1 MTRGA
6 TRAGNLVAW
15 AGMGVLLAV
24 TLFPFYWMLNTSLK
38 PQSEVF
44 QSPPAFFSFNWT
56 LAAYGRVLATRAVGR
71 YFWNSAVISVGATLL
86 AVGLSGLAAYGFSR
100 FRMRWERPLILLLLF
115 TQMLPGTLLIIPYFQ
130 LMARLQLINTYV
142 ALILAYVSFALPFST
157 WMLIGFFRSIPLEL
171 DEAAMV
177 DGCGRLK
184 AFWRVILPLSVP
196 GLVAVGIFTFL
207 LAWNAYVFAL
217 VLTTD
222 PKMFPLSV
230 GIANMMGEYQV
241 LWNEMMAAAVLA
253 TLPVF
258 ILYGF
263 LERYLVQGI
272 TAGAVKG

>member
-1 MTRGA
+1 MTLNR
-6 TRAGNLVAW
+6 V
-15 AGMGVLLAV
+15 VKLAV
-24 TLFPFYWMLNTSLK
+24 WTAMLLLLLVVIFPFYWMVNTSLK
-38 PQSEVF
+38 PMSEVF
-44 QSPPAFFSFNWT
+44 KSPPALYPSTLSFAGYVNIW
-56 LAAYGRVLATRAVGR
+56 ATRLMGR
-71 YFWNSAVISVGATLL
+71 FFLNSTIISVGSTLL
-86 AVGLSGLAAYGFSR
+86 AMALSALAAYGFSR
-100 FRMRWERPLILLLLF
+100 FRLRWEQPLILILLL

-130 LMARLQLINTYV
+130 LMAKLRLINSYV
-142 ALILAYVSFALPFST
+142 SLILAYVSFALPFST
-157 WMLIGFFRSIPLEL
+157 WMLVGFFRSIPLEL

-177 DGCGRLK
+177 DGCTRVS

-230 GIANMMGEYQV
+230 GIANMLGEYQV
-241 LWNEMMAAAVLA
+241 AWNEMMAGAVLA

-272 TAGAVKG
+272 TAGAIKG

>member
-1 MTRGA
+1 MKRVA
-6 TRAGNLVAW
+6 TQPGNLVMW
-15 AGMGVLLAV
+15 AGMLVLLAV
-24 TLFPFYWMLNTSLK
+24 TLFPFYWMVNTSLK

-44 QSPPAFFSFNWT
+44 QSPPTLFSFNWS

-71 YFWNSAVISVGATLL
+71 YFWNSAVISLGATLL
-86 AVGLSGLAAYGFSR
+86 AVGLSALAAYGFSR
-100 FRMRWERPLILLLLF
+100 FRMRWERPLILVLLF

-130 LMARLQLINTYV
+130 LMAKLQLINTYG

-177 DGCGRLK
+177 DGCGRLR

>member
-1 MTRGA
+1 MKLE
-6 TRAGNLVAW
+6 RAAW
-15 AGMGVLLAV
+15 AGVWAGMLLALAA
-24 TLFPFYWMLNTSLK
+24 TLFPFYWMVNTSLK

-44 QSPPAFFSFNWT
+44 QSPPTFVSANWT
-56 LAAYGRVLATRAVGR
+56 MAGYLQIWASRLIGRFFL
-71 YFWNSAVISVGATLL
+71 NSAIVSIGSTLL
-86 AVGLSGLAAYGFSR
+86 AMALSALAAYGFSR
-100 FRMRWERPLILLLLF
+100 FRMRWERPLILVLLF

-130 LMARLQLINTYV
+130 LMAKLHLINTYLS
-142 ALILAYVSFALPFST
+142 LILAYVSFALPFST

-177 DGCGRLK
+177 DGCGRIG

-196 GLVAVGIFTFL
+196 GLVAVAIFTFL

-230 GIANMMGEYQV
+230 GIANMLGEYQV

-258 ILYGF
+258 VLYGF

-272 TAGAVKG
+272 TAGALKG

>member
-1 MTRGA
+1 MKRHGLA
-6 TRAGNLVAW
+6 TAATW
-15 AGMGVLLAV
+15 AGMLLLLLV
-24 TLFPFYWMLNTSLK
+24 TVFPFYWMLNTSLK

-44 QSPPAFFSFNWT
+44 LSPPTFVSSSWT
-56 LAAYGRVLATRAVGR
+56 LAGYARVLATRAVGR
-71 YFWNSAVISVGATLL
+71 FFWNSAVVSVGSTLL
-86 AVGLSGLAAYGFSR
+86 AMLLSALAAYGFSR
-100 FRMRWERPLILLLLF
+100 FRMRWERPLVLLLLF

-130 LMARLQLINTYV
+130 LMANLGLINTYL
-142 ALILAYVSFALPFST
+142 ALILAYASFALPFST

-177 DGCGRLK
+177 DGCGRIK
-184 AFWRVILPLSVP
+184 AFWRVILPLCLP
-196 GLVAVGIFTFL
+196 GLVAVAIFTFL

-230 GIANMMGEYQV
+230 GIANIKKKYQV
-241 LWNEMMAAAVLA
+241 IWNEMMAAAVLA
-253 TLPVF
+253 TLPVL

>member
-1 MTRGA
+1 MRRQDA
-6 TRAGNLVAW
+6 ARVAIW
-15 AGMGVLLAV
+15 AGMLLLLLV
-24 TLFPFYWMLNTSLK
+24 TLFPFYWMVNTSLK
-38 PQSEVF
+38 PQSEIF
-44 QSPPAFFSFNWT
+44 QSPPTFVSANWT
-56 LAAYGRVLATRAVGR
+56 LAGYARVLATRAVGR
-71 YFWNSAVISVGATLL
+71 YFWNSAVISVGSTLL
-86 AVGLSGLAAYGFSR
+86 AMGLSALAAYGFSR

-130 LMARLQLINTYV
+130 LMANLRLINTYL
-142 ALILAYVSFALPFST
+142 ALILAYASFALPFST

-177 DGCGRLK
+177 DGCGRIK
-184 AFWRVILPLSVP
+184 AFWRVILPLSLP
-196 GLVAVGIFTFL
+196 GLVAVGILTFL

-241 LWNEMMAAAVLA
+241 VWNEMMAAAVLA

-258 ILYGF
+258 LLYGF

>member
-1 MTRGA
+1 MTPNRLA
-6 TRAGNLVAW
+6 TIAVWMAMLLLLLV
-15 AGMGVLLAV
+15 VI
-24 TLFPFYWMLNTSLK
+24 FPFYWMVNTSLK
-38 PQSEVF
+38 PMSEVF
-44 QSPPAFFSFNWT
+44 KSPPAFYPSQLSWAGYVNIW
-56 LAAYGRVLATRAVGR
+56 ATRLMGR
-71 YFWNSAVISVGATLL
+71 FFLNSTIISVGSTLL
-86 AVGLSGLAAYGFSR
+86 AMALSALAAYGFSR
-100 FRMRWERPLILLLLF
+100 FRLRWEQPLILILLL

-130 LMARLQLINTYV
+130 LMAKLRLINSYLS
-142 ALILAYVSFALPFST
+142 LILAYVSFALPFST
-157 WMLIGFFRSIPLEL
+157 WMLVGFFRSIPLEL

-177 DGCGRLK
+177 DGCTRVG

-196 GLVAVGIFTFL
+196 GLVAVAIFTFL

-230 GIANMMGEYQV
+230 GIANMLGEYQV
-241 LWNEMMAAAVLA
+241 AWNEMMAAAVLA

-272 TAGAVKG
+272 TAGAIKG

>member
-1 MTRGA
+1 MKA
-6 TRAGNLVAW
+6 ERAAW
-15 AGMGVLLAV
+15 AMIWVWMLLALAA
-24 TLFPFYWMLNTSLK
+24 TIFPFYWMLNTSLK

-44 QSPPAFFSFNWT
+44 QSPPTFVSANWT
-56 LAAYGRVLATRAVGR
+56 LASYLKIWASRLIGR
-71 YFWNSAVISVGATLL
+71 YFLNSAIVSAGSTLL
-86 AVGLSGLAAYGFSR
+86 AMTLSALAAYGFSR
-100 FRMRWERPLILLLLF
+100 FRMRWERPLILVLLF

-130 LMARLQLINTYV
+130 LMAKLGLINTYLS
-142 ALILAYVSFALPFST
+142 LILAYVSFALPFST

-177 DGCGRLK
+177 DGCGRIG
-184 AFWRVILPLSVP
+184 AFWRVILPLSLP
-196 GLVAVGIFTFL
+196 GLVAVAIFTFL

-230 GIANMMGEYQV
+230 GIANMLGEYQV
-241 LWNEMMAAAVLA
+241 IWNEMMAAALLA

-263 LERYLVQGI
+263 LERYLVQGL
-272 TAGAVKG
+272 TAGALKG

>member
-1 MTRGA
+1 MRLD
-6 TRAGNLVAW
+6 RAAHAAIW
-15 AGMGVLLAV
+15 AGMLLFLAL
-24 TLFPFYWMLNTSLK
+24 TIFPFYWMINTSLK

-44 QSPPAFFSFNWT
+44 QSPPSFFPAHWT
-56 LAAYGRVLATRAVGR
+56 LAGYARVLATRAVGR
-71 YFWNSAVISVGATLL
+71 YFWNSAVVSVGSTLL
-86 AVGLSGLAAYGFSR
+86 AMALSALAAYGFSR
-100 FRMRWERPLILLLLF
+100 FRMRWERPLILILLL

-130 LMARLQLINTYV
+130 LMAKLGLINTYL

-177 DGCGRLK
+177 DGCGRIG
-184 AFWRVILPLSVP
+184 AFWRVILPLSLP
-196 GLVAVGIFTFL
+196 GLVAVAIFTFL

-230 GIANMMGEYQV
+230 GIANLMGEYQV
-241 LWNEMMAAAVLA
+241 IWNEMMAAAVLA

>member
-1 MTRGA
+1 MKRVA
-6 TRAGNLVAW
+6 TQPGNLVMW
-15 AGMGVLLAV
+15 AGMLVLLAV
-24 TLFPFYWMLNTSLK
+24 TLFPFYWMVNTSLK

-44 QSPPAFFSFNWT
+44 QSPPTLFSFNWT

-71 YFWNSAVISVGATLL
+71 YFWNSAVVSVGATLL
-86 AVGLSGLAAYGFSR
+86 AVGLSALAAYGFSR
-100 FRMRWERPLILLLLF
+100 FRMRWERPLILVLLF

-130 LMARLQLINTYV
+130 LMAKLQLINTYG

-177 DGCGRLK
+177 DGCGRLR

>member
-1 MTRGA
+1 MKLE
-6 TRAGNLVAW
+6 RAAW
-15 AGMGVLLAV
+15 AGVWAGMLLALAA
-24 TLFPFYWMLNTSLK
+24 TLFPFYWMVNTSLK

-44 QSPPAFFSFNWT
+44 QSPPTFVSANWT
-56 LAAYGRVLATRAVGR
+56 MAGYLQIWASRLIGRFFL
-71 YFWNSAVISVGATLL
+71 NSAIVSIGSTLL
-86 AVGLSGLAAYGFSR
+86 AMVLSALAAYGFSR
-100 FRMRWERPLILLLLF
+100 FRMRWERPLILVLLF

-130 LMARLQLINTYV
+130 LMAKLHLINTYLS
-142 ALILAYVSFALPFST
+142 LILAYVSFALPFST

-177 DGCGRLK
+177 DGCGRLG

-196 GLVAVGIFTFL
+196 GLVAVAIFTFL
-207 LAWNAYVFAL
+207 LSWNAYVFAL

-230 GIANMMGEYQV
+230 GIANMLGEYQV
-241 LWNEMMAAAVLA
+241 IWNEMMAAAVLA

-258 ILYGF
+258 VLYGF

-272 TAGAVKG
+272 TAGALKG

>member
-1 MTRGA
+1 MTRAASQPG
-6 TRAGNLVAW
+6 RLLVW
-15 AGMGVLLAV
+15 AGMLLLLAV
-24 TLFPFYWMLNTSLK
+24 TLFPFYWMINTSLK

-44 QSPPAFFSFNWT
+44 QSPPTFFSFHWT

-86 AVGLSGLAAYGFSR
+86 AVGLSALAAYGLSR

-130 LMARLQLINTYV
+130 LMATLGLINTYT

-157 WMLIGFFRSIPLEL
+157 WMLVGFFRSIPLEL

-184 AFWRVILPLSVP
+184 AFWRVILPLSLP
-196 GLVAVGIFTFL
+196 GLIAVGIFTFL

-272 TAGAVKG
+272 TDGAVKG

>member
-1 MTRGA
+1 MKLE
-6 TRAGNLVAW
+6 RAAW
-15 AGMGVLLAV
+15 AGVWAGMLLALAA
-24 TLFPFYWMLNTSLK
+24 TLFPVYWMVNTSLK

-44 QSPPAFFSFNWT
+44 QSPPTFVSANWT
-56 LAAYGRVLATRAVGR
+56 MAGYLQIWASRLIGRFFL
-71 YFWNSAVISVGATLL
+71 NSAIVSIGSTLL
-86 AVGLSGLAAYGFSR
+86 AMALSALAAYGFSR
-100 FRMRWERPLILLLLF
+100 FRMRWERPLILVLLF

-130 LMARLQLINTYV
+130 LMAKLHLINTYLS
-142 ALILAYVSFALPFST
+142 LILAYVSFALPFST

-177 DGCGRLK
+177 DGCGRIG

-196 GLVAVGIFTFL
+196 GLVAVAIFTFL

-230 GIANMMGEYQV
+230 GIANMLGEYQV

-258 ILYGF
+258 VLYGF

-272 TAGAVKG
+272 TAGALKG

>member
-1 MTRGA
+1 MRRHGVA
-6 TRAGNLVAW
+6 RAALW
-15 AGMGVLLAV
+15 AGMLLVLLV
-24 TLFPFYWMLNTSLK
+24 TLFPFYWMVNTSLK
-38 PQSEVF
+38 PQNEVF
-44 QSPPAFFSFNWT
+44 QSPPKFVSLSWT
-56 LAAYGRVLATRAVGR
+56 LAGYARVLATRAVGR
-71 YFWNSAVISVGATLL
+71 YFWNSAVVSAGSTLL
-86 AVGLSGLAAYGFSR
+86 AMVLSALAAYGFSR

-130 LMARLQLINTYV
+130 LMAKLHLINTYL
-142 ALILAYVSFALPFST
+142 ALILAYASFALPFST

-177 DGCGRLK
+177 DGCGRIK
-184 AFWRVILPLSVP
+184 AFWRVILPLSLP

-241 LWNEMMAAAVLA
+241 IWNEMMAAAVLA

>member
-1 MTRGA
+1 MRRQIA
-6 TRAGNLVAW
+6 ARAALWV
-15 AGMGVLLAV
+15 GMLLLLLV
-24 TLFPFYWMLNTSLK
+24 TLFPFYWMVNTSLK

-44 QSPPAFFSFNWT
+44 QSPPTFVSANWT
-56 LAAYGRVLATRAVGR
+56 LAGYVRVLATRAVGR
-71 YFWNSAVISVGATLL
+71 YFWNSAVISIGSTLL
-86 AVGLSGLAAYGFSR
+86 AMGLSALAAYGFSR
-100 FRMRWERPLILLLLF
+100 FRLRWDRPLILLLLF

-130 LMARLQLINTYV
+130 LMANLRLINTYL
-142 ALILAYVSFALPFST
+142 ALVLAYTSFALPFST

-177 DGCGRLK
+177 DGCGRIR
-184 AFWRVILPLSVP
+184 AFWRVILPLSLP

-241 LWNEMMAAAVLA
+241 VWNEMMAAAVLA

-258 ILYGF
+258 LLYGF

>member
-1 MTRGA
+1 MNSRKRLTSA
-6 TRAGNLVAW
+6 TIW
-15 AGMGVLLAV
+15 TGMLLLLGVTV
-24 TLFPFYWMLNTSLK
+24 FPFYWMVNTSFK

-44 QSPPAFFSFNWT
+44 QAPPTFVSTSWT
-56 LAAYGRVLATRAVGR
+56 LASYARIWETRAMGR
-71 YFWNSAVISVGATLL
+71 YFLNSFVVSVGSTLV
-86 AVGLSGLAAYGFSR
+86 AMALSALAAYGFSR
-100 FRMRWERPLILLLLF
+100 FRLRWERPLILLLLF

-130 LMARLQLINTYV
+130 LMAGLRLINTYLS
-142 ALILAYVSFALPFST
+142 LILAYVSFALPFST

-177 DGCGRLK
+177 DGCGRLG
-184 AFWRVILPLSVP
+184 AFWRVILPLSLP
-196 GLVAVGIFTFL
+196 GLVAVAIFTFL

-222 PKMFPLSV
+222 PKMFPLPV
-230 GIANMMGEYQV
+230 GIANLLGEYQV
-241 LWNEMMAAAVLA
+241 AWNEMMAAAVLA

-258 ILYGF
+258 VLYGF

>member
-1 MTRGA
+1 MRPE
-6 TRAGNLVAW
+6 RAAWAAVW
-15 AGMGVLLAV
+15 AGMLLVLAA

-44 QSPPAFFSFNWT
+44 QSPPAFVPAHWT
-56 LAAYGRVLATRAVGR
+56 LAGYLQIWASRLIGRFFL
-71 YFWNSAVISVGATLL
+71 NSAIVSVGSTLL
-86 AVGLSGLAAYGFSR
+86 AMALSALAAYGFSR
-100 FRMRWERPLILLLLF
+100 FRMRWERPLILTLLF

-130 LMARLQLINTYV
+130 LMARLHLINTYLS
-142 ALILAYVSFALPFST
+142 LILAYVSFALPFST

-177 DGCGRLK
+177 DGCGRIG

-196 GLVAVGIFTFL
+196 GLVAVAIFTFL
-207 LAWNAYVFAL
+207 LSWNAYVFAL

-230 GIANMMGEYQV
+230 GIANMLGEYQV
-241 LWNEMMAAAVLA
+241 IWNEMMAAAVLA

-258 ILYGF
+258 VLYGF

-272 TAGAVKG
+272 TAGALKG

>member
-1 MTRGA
+1 MRLE
-6 TRAGNLVAW
+6 RAAWAVVW
-15 AGMGVLLAV
+15 AGMLLALAA
-24 TLFPFYWMLNTSLK
+24 TLFPFYWMVNTSLK

-44 QSPPAFFSFNWT
+44 LSPPAFVSANWT
-56 LAAYGRVLATRAVGR
+56 LAGYLQIWASRLIGRFFL
-71 YFWNSAVISVGATLL
+71 NSAIVSVGSTLL
-86 AVGLSGLAAYGFSR
+86 AMGLSALAAYGFSR
-100 FRMRWERPLILLLLF
+100 FRMRWERPLILTLLF

-130 LMARLQLINTYV
+130 LMAKLHLINTYLS
-142 ALILAYVSFALPFST
+142 LILAYVSFALPFST

-177 DGCGRLK
+177 DGCGRLG

-196 GLVAVGIFTFL
+196 GLVAVAIFTFL
-207 LAWNAYVFAL
+207 LSWNAYVFAL

-230 GIANMMGEYQV
+230 GIANMLGEYQV
-241 LWNEMMAAAVLA
+241 IWNEMMAAAVLA

-258 ILYGF
+258 VLYGF

-272 TAGAVKG
+272 TAGALKG

>member
-1 MTRGA
+1 MKRHGLA
-6 TRAGNLVAW
+6 TAATWTGMLLLLLVT
-15 AGMGVLLAV
+15 V
-24 TLFPFYWMLNTSLK
+24 FPFYWMLNTSLK

-44 QSPPAFFSFNWT
+44 QSPPTFVSLSWS
-56 LAAYGRVLATRAVGR
+56 LAGYARVLATRAVGR
-71 YFWNSAVISVGATLL
+71 YFWNSAVVSVGSTLL
-86 AVGLSGLAAYGFSR
+86 AMLLSALAAYGFSR
-100 FRMRWERPLILLLLF
+100 FRMRWERPLVLLLLF

-130 LMARLQLINTYV
+130 LMANLGLINTYL
-142 ALILAYVSFALPFST
+142 ALILAYASFALPFST

-177 DGCGRLK
+177 DGCGRIR
-184 AFWRVILPLSVP
+184 AFWRVILPLCLP
-196 GLVAVGIFTFL
+196 GLVAVAIFTFL

-241 LWNEMMAAAVLA
+241 VWNEMMAAAVLA
-253 TLPVF
+253 TLPVL

>member
-1 MTRGA
+1 MRLDRLGWGA
-6 TRAGNLVAW
+6 AW
-15 AGMGVLLAV
+15 AGMLVALAV
-24 TLFPFYWMLNTSLK
+24 TLFPFYWMVNTSLK

-44 QSPPAFFSFNWT
+44 LSPPTFVSAHWT
-56 LAAYGRVLATRAVGR
+56 LAAYLQVWSSRLLGRFFL
-71 YFWNSAVISVGATLL
+71 NSAVVSVGSTLL
-86 AVGLSGLAAYGFSR
+86 AMALSALAAYGFSR
-100 FRMRWERPLILLLLF
+100 FRLRWERPLILLLLF

-130 LMARLQLINTYV
+130 LMAALHLINTYLS
-142 ALILAYVSFALPFST
+142 LILAYVSFALPFST

-177 DGCGRLK
+177 DGCGRVG
-184 AFWRVILPLSVP
+184 AFWRVILPLSLP
-196 GLVAVGIFTFL
+196 GLVAVAIFTFL

-230 GIANMMGEYQV
+230 GIANMLGEYQV

-258 ILYGF
+258 VLYGF

-272 TAGAVKG
+272 TAGALKG

>member
-1 MTRGA
+1 MTRNDLLSA
-6 TRAGNLVAW
+6 SIWTVMLLFL
-15 AGMGVLLAV
+15 GVV
-24 TLFPFYWMLNTSLK
+24 IFPFYWMVNTSFK
-38 PQSEVF
+38 PLIEVF
-44 QSPPAFFSFNWT
+44 QSPPAFYPSHWT
-56 LAAYGRVLATRAVGR
+56 FAGYTSVWATRLLAR
-71 YFWNSAVISVGATLL
+71 YFLNSTVISFGSTFL
-86 AVGLSGLAAYGFSR
+86 AMILSALAAYGFSR
-100 FRMRWERPLILLLLF
+100 FRLRWEQSLILVLLL

-130 LMARLQLINTYV
+130 LMARLHLINSYLS
-142 ALILAYVSFALPFST
+142 LILAYVSFALPFST
-157 WMLIGFFRSIPLEL
+157 WMLVGFFRSIPLEL

-177 DGCGRLK
+177 DGCSRVS
-184 AFWRVILPLSVP
+184 AFWRVILPLSLP

-230 GIANMMGEYQV
+230 GIANMLGEYQV
-241 LWNEMMAAAVLA
+241 AWNEMMAAAVLA

-258 ILYGF
+258 VLYGF

>member
-1 MTRGA
+1 MRLD
-6 TRAGNLVAW
+6 RAVHIGIW
-15 AGMGVLLAV
+15 AGMLLFLALTV
-24 TLFPFYWMLNTSLK
+24 FPFYWMVNTSLK

-44 QSPPAFFSFNWT
+44 QSPPSFFPAHWT
-56 LAAYGRVLATRAVGR
+56 LAGYARVLATRAVGR
-71 YFWNSAVISVGATLL
+71 YFWNSAVVSVGSTLL
-86 AVGLSGLAAYGFSR
+86 AMALSALAAYGFSR
-100 FRMRWERPLILLLLF
+100 FRMRWERPLILILLL

-130 LMARLQLINTYV
+130 LMAKLGLINTYL

-157 WMLIGFFRSIPLEL
+157 WMLIGLFRSIPLEL

-177 DGCGRLK
+177 DGCGRIG
-184 AFWRVILPLSVP
+184 AFWRVILPLSLP
-196 GLVAVGIFTFL
+196 GLVAVAIFTFL

-230 GIANMMGEYQV
+230 GIANLMGEYQV
-241 LWNEMMAAAVLA
+241 IWNEMMAAAVLA

>member
-1 MTRGA
+1 MRLN
-6 TRAGNLVAW
+6 RAAHVGIW
-15 AGMGVLLAV
+15 AGMLLLLALTV
-24 TLFPFYWMLNTSLK
+24 FPFYWMVNTSLK

-44 QSPPAFFSFNWT
+44 QSPPGFFPAHWT
-56 LAAYGRVLATRAVGR
+56 LAGYARVLATRAVGR
-71 YFWNSAVISVGATLL
+71 YFWNSAVVSVGSTLL
-86 AVGLSGLAAYGFSR
+86 AMALSALAAYGFSR
-100 FRMRWERPLILLLLF
+100 FRMRWERPLILILLL

-130 LMARLQLINTYV
+130 LMAKLGLINTYL

-177 DGCGRLK
+177 DGCGRIE
-184 AFWRVILPLSVP
+184 AFWRVILPLSLP
-196 GLVAVGIFTFL
+196 GLVAVAIFTFL

-230 GIANMMGEYQV
+230 GIANLMGEYQV
-241 LWNEMMAAAVLA
+241 IWNEMMAAAVLA

>member
-1 MTRGA
+1 MTGN
-6 TRAGNLVAW
+6 RAARAAVW
-15 AGMGVLLAV
+15 AGMLLLLAV
-24 TLFPFYWMLNTSLK
+24 TLFPFYWMVNTSLK
-38 PQSEVF
+38 PQGEVF
-44 QSPPAFFSFNWT
+44 QSPPSFFPAQAT
-56 LAAYGRVLATRAVGR
+56 LAGYARVLATRAVGR
-71 YFWNSAVISVGATLL
+71 YFWNSAVVSVGSTLL
-86 AVGLSGLAAYGFSR
+86 AMALSALAAYGFSR
-100 FRMRWERPLILLLLF
+100 FRMRWERPLILVLLL

-130 LMARLQLINTYV
+130 LMAKLGLINTYL

-177 DGCGRLK
+177 DGCGRVG
-184 AFWRVILPLSVP
+184 AFWRVILPLSLP
-196 GLVAVGIFTFL
+196 GLVAVAIFTFL

-230 GIANMMGEYQV
+230 GIANLMGEYQV
-241 LWNEMMAAAVLA
+241 IWNEMMAAAVLA

-263 LERYLVQGI
+263 LERYLVQGL

>member
-1 MTRGA
+1 MKRVA
-6 TRAGNLVAW
+6 TQPGNLVMW
-15 AGMGVLLAV
+15 AGMLVLLAV
-24 TLFPFYWMLNTSLK
+24 TLFPFYWMVNTSLK

-44 QSPPAFFSFNWT
+44 QSPPTLFSFNWS

-86 AVGLSGLAAYGFSR
+86 AVGLSALAAYGFSR
-100 FRMRWERPLILLLLF
+100 FRMRWERPLILVLLF

-130 LMARLQLINTYV
+130 LMAKLQLINTYG

-177 DGCGRLK
+177 DGCGRLR